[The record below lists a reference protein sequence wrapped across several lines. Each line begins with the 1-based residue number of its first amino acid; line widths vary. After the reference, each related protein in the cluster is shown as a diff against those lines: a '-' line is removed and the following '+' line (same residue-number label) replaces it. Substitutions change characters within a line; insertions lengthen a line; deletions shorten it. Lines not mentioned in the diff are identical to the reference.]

1 MKFLTLFIVV
11 LSTVMFTGCE
21 KQFLSPIK
29 EPIMECITEE
39 SIAGIPYEVTEV
51 LVRYDEETWM
61 QQTFPISAVNEFLIS
76 KGYTPKV
83 KEMDDADR
91 TEIIVSDFDF
101 RPVIE
106 ELTTIPGVVSVRPH
120 NEYLDA
126 FEYDPGVILV
136 AYNEKTWQAAYNEET
151 WREWV
156 AHKEKIWQAAYNE
169 ETWREWASPITSVHN
184 FLICKGYTPKVVDL
198 IPSSHTEVIAIGHW
212 NIFPIMEE
220 LAQLPEVEYVQP
232 NFLYYYETSDV
243 YQPEPLL
250 PEGN

>member
-11 LSTVMFTGCE
+11 LSAVMFTGCE

-39 SIAGIPYEVTEV
+39 SIAGIPYEVTEI

-126 FEYDPGVILV
+126 FKYDPGVILV
-136 AYNEKTWQAAYNEET
+136 AYN
-151 WREWV
+151 
-156 AHKEKIWQAAYNE
+156 EKIWQAAYNE

-232 NFLYYYETSDV
+232 NFLYYYETGDE
-243 YQPEPLL
+243 YQPEPL
-250 PEGN
+250 PEEN

>member
-11 LSTVMFTGCE
+11 LSAVMFTGCE

-39 SIAGIPYEVTEV
+39 SIAGIPYEVTEI

-126 FEYDPGVILV
+126 FKYDPGVILV
-136 AYNEKTWQAAYNEET
+136 AYNEKIWQAAYNEET

-232 NFLYYYETSDV
+232 NFLYYYETGDE
-243 YQPEPLL
+243 YQPEPL
-250 PEGN
+250 PEEN

>member
-11 LSTVMFTGCE
+11 LSAVMFTGCE

-39 SIAGIPYEVTEV
+39 SIAGIPYEVTEI

-136 AYNEKTWQAAYNEET
+136 AYNEKTWQAAFRLWKN
-151 WREWV
+151 WL
-156 AHKEKIWQAAYNE
+156 
-169 ETWREWASPITSVHN
+169 N
-184 FLICKGYTPKVVDL
+184 FLKLSTCNRISFIIMRQVMN
-198 IPSSHTEVIAIGHW
+198 INPSRYLKRIDDFKLS
-212 NIFPIMEE
+212 
-220 LAQLPEVEYVQP
+220 QLCE
-232 NFLYYYETSDV
+232 NT
-243 YQPEPLL
+243 
-250 PEGN
+250 EGNISC